1 MTVSSTAP
9 GKIVLLGEY
18 AVLEGAPALAIAAN
32 RTVNVEISPTD
43 GGKCRVWSHPLSPH
57 AGNFEITRDGGLQWL
72 DERSSVD
79 SFGLLKSIVDF
90 LSEKEIIPDLHGQG
104 FSLRMDSTNLYHDVD
119 SPIPRKLGLGSSAAL
134 TVALAHGL
142 RAYAG
147 QAQLTAKQW
156 LSILVY
162 AHRVFQ
168 AGLGSGVD
176 IAASLYGGVV
186 EYQIRDAQPAAR
198 PAVLPSGLN
207 YRIIWSGRSAST
219 PGLLRKL
226 NSWRGKN
233 GMSYNKLMDKLG
245 QICAEALLAVR
256 DDDSERFLDAVKR
269 YARNLDALGQRAEL
283 DLFSRPHRELS
294 ALAIETGLV
303 YKPCGAGGG
312 DLGVAMGTGGNGINR
327 FVDLAE
333 KSGYP
338 ALDIFIDPEGVRTIR
353 SI

>member
-1 MTVSSTAP
+1 MKVSSTAP

-43 GGKCRVWSHPLSPH
+43 GWKCRVWAHPLSSH
-57 AGNFEITRDGGLQWL
+57 AGNFEITRDGGLRWL
-72 DERSSVD
+72 DERSRVD
-79 SFGLLKSIVDF
+79 SFGLLESIVDF
-90 LSEKEIIPDLHGQG
+90 LSENEIIPDLYGQG
-104 FSLRMDSTNLYHDVD
+104 FDVRMDSTNLYHDGD
-119 SPIPRKLGLGSSAAL
+119 GPHSRKLGLGSSAAL

-142 RAYAG
+142 REHAG
-147 QAQLTAKQW
+147 QVQLTAKQW
-156 LSILVY
+156 LSVLVP

-176 IAASLYGGVV
+176 VAASLYGGAI

-198 PAVLPSGLN
+198 AAVLPSGLN
-207 YRIIWSGRSAST
+207 YRIVWSGRSAST

-226 NSWRGKN
+226 KSWRGKN
-233 GMSYNKLMDKLG
+233 GISYNKLMDEMG
-245 QICAEALLAVR
+245 RVSVEALAALR
-256 DDDSERFLDAVKR
+256 DGDSERFLDAVKR
-269 YARNLDALGQRAEL
+269 YAGNMDTLGQRADL

-312 DLGVAMGTGGNGINR
+312 DLGVVMGTAGSGIDR
-327 FVDLAE
+327 FVDLAD